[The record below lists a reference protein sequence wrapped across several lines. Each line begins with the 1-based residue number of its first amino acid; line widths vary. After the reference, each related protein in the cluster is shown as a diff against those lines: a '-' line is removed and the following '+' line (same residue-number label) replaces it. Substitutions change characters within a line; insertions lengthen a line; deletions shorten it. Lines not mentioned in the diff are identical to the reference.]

1 MSNLTRIQRPFF
13 SPMKRFCLTFFA
25 VLALAGTGHAASS
38 LFYNNATITTPPVVD
53 ATNFL
58 NEGRIEIATA
68 APFEFS
74 SVLNYTNRS
83 LMRNGFLD
91 GFFVTGGIFSIA
103 GSSGFRFDTAP
114 ATDSAPPRHPAA
126 NFYNAPLVGNT
137 ASNASIYGDFQIIVE
152 ATNIVN
158 RGAMKVSEFGLV
170 SLAGKTVDNS
180 RGTLATAGFGLR
192 SPTIAEGIYDNYWY
206 FGTNTIVPSQQ
217 FTSIDPFTQLYT
229 IIEFPPPYFTNDF
242 FSLDLSSLGS
252 NSLTAQEFIYEAGTN
267 RTVQVVFVRTS
278 NPNISTRIVSFGG
291 GPNRV
296 GSPVIEWSAFRT
308 NQAGVVQSN
317 LLYLSDTYGQN
328 PTNAYITNY
337 PYSPPPPA
345 VLPTLIPP
353 RSFQPLNYNISR
365 TSFLPFLL
373 ANPGT
378 NFTDKTVAFWGD
390 PSTVTGAVY
399 SAYGA
404 TIRTTPTTA
413 QDATTVRGAPGRIEV
428 KADKVLD
435 ATLSSI
441 DALTYLKLNATNHFV
456 GASNAAIAAPF
467 SDIALAST
475 NGYLNMSS
483 VLQRLVGRI
492 SGTLDAYSVV
502 WTNNVVFGGSTNPV
516 VFNVILVDAFLEDTT
531 PAQIFDLSLK
541 STAVEVGDSLN
552 VLNNLSLDTDRLNVT
567 SNGIITINNTGMQWD
582 TSVPHL
588 KTLTNSGAIS
598 SVNSLDLISH
608 NSNGTTKPM
617 DGVVNFGVIQGAGL
631 TVSANNLFNQGVLS
645 SLNGP
650 LALNI
655 STNIDLSL
663 GGFLS
668 APEADINI
676 FAKNLVISN
685 TTLLAGRKLT
695 LSITNQLIAG
705 AGDWQVYLGVSLPI
719 RPTNSDLSQ
728 IIIRSKAISPEEP
741 VHLWS
746 GLDRGPQNI
755 GYNNNAALGM
765 LVLDGDVNSTF
776 TFTGN
781 GSPSNA
787 LYVDRLELTNS
798 AGLINGTGDLT
809 EVQVNSGMVIYYA
822 QATINGASVAEFLDG
837 KNGGRL
843 RWVSS
848 HAGTFSGTNVI
859 YPDGSTNF
867 LNTALVSSC
876 NLDSDNDGT
885 PNCIDPSPVPL
896 LVQAKLTAKVVNN
909 PNPALSLSWLTVGW
923 ATNRFYTTTNMRV
936 PNWTF
941 FTNIIS
947 PPQAGPPF
955 MKELILP
962 LNSSRFYRVDVV
974 TPPQ

>member
-1 MSNLTRIQRPFF
+1 
-13 SPMKRFCLTFFA
+13 MKRFCLTIFS
-25 VLALAGTGHAASS
+25 VLALAAGAHASSS
-38 LFYNNATITTPPVVD
+38 LFYNDATITTPPVID

-58 NEGRIEIATA
+58 NEGRIEISTA
-68 APFEFS
+68 QPFEFS

-91 GFFVTGGIFSIA
+91 GFFITGGIFSTF
-103 GSSGFRFDTAP
+103 SSGFRFDTAP

-126 NFYNAPLVGNT
+126 NFFNAPLVGNI
-137 ASNASIYGDFQIIVE
+137 ASNATIYGDYQITVE

-158 RGAMKVSEFGLV
+158 HGAMKVSEFGLV

-180 RGTLATAGFGLR
+180 RGTLATAGFGFR
-192 SPTIAEGIYDNYWY
+192 SSTIAEGIYDNYWY
-206 FGTNTIVPSQQ
+206 FGTNTLIPSEQ
-217 FTSIDPFTQLYT
+217 FTLNFPFTEFYT
-229 IIEFPPPYFTNDF
+229 VIEFPPPYFTNDF
-242 FSLDLSSLGS
+242 QSLTLSTLGT

-278 NPNISTRIVSFGG
+278 DPNISTRIVSAGG
-291 GPNRV
+291 GPNNL
-296 GSPVIEWSAFRT
+296 GQPIIEWSAPRT
-308 NQAGVVQSN
+308 NLTGVIQTN
-317 LLYLSDTYGQN
+317 LLYLSDSYGAI
-328 PTNAYITNY
+328 PTNRYITNY

-345 VLPTLIPP
+345 GGGQIPP
-353 RSFQPLNYNISR
+353 RSFQPLNYTISR
-365 TSFLPFLL
+365 IPTFPFLL

-413 QDATTVRGAPGRIEV
+413 QDATTMRSAPGRVEI

-435 ATLSSI
+435 ATLSQI
-441 DALTYLKLNATNHFV
+441 DALSYLKLNATNHFR
-456 GASNAAIAAPF
+456 GASNAFIAAPF

-483 VLQRLVGRI
+483 VLQPVVGRI
-492 SGTLDAYSVV
+492 SGTIDAYSVL
-502 WTNNVVFGGSTNPV
+502 WTNTVVFNGSTNPV
-516 VFNVILVDAFLEDTT
+516 VFNVLMVDALLEDTT

-567 SNGIITINNTGMQWD
+567 SNGIITINNTGMLWD

-588 KTLTNSGAIS
+588 KTLTNSGTIA
-598 SVNSLDLISH
+598 SVNSFNIISH
-608 NSNGTTKPM
+608 NPNGSTKPM
-617 DGVVNFGVIQGAGL
+617 DAVVNYGFIQGGGL
-631 TVSANNLFNQGVLS
+631 TVTANNLFNQGSLT

-650 LALNI
+650 LTLKI
-655 STNIDLSL
+655 STNIDFSL
-663 GGFLS
+663 GGLLN

-685 TTLLAGRKLT
+685 TTVLAGRKLS
-695 LSITNQLIAG
+695 LSITNQLLAG
-705 AGDWQVYLGVSLPI
+705 AGDWQVYDGVSLPVK
-719 RPTNSDLSQ
+719 PTNSDLSQ
-728 IIIRSKAISPEEP
+728 VVIRSKAITPQDP

-746 GLDRGPQNI
+746 SDDRGQQNV
-755 GYNNNAALGM
+755 GFNNNAALGM
-765 LVLDGDVNSTF
+765 LVLDGAPGSTF
-776 TFTGN
+776 IFTGN
-781 GSPSNA
+781 GTAASNA
-787 LYVDRLELTNS
+787 LYVDRLELTNA
-798 AGLINGTGDLT
+798 AGTISGAGDLA
-809 EVQVNSGMVIYYA
+809 EVQVNPGMVVYYA

-848 HAGTFSGTNVI
+848 HAGPFSGTNVV

-867 LNTALVSSC
+867 LNAALVSSC

-896 LVQAKLTAKVVNN
+896 LVQAKLTATLVNN

-923 ATNRFYTTTNMRV
+923 ATNRFYTTTNMRS

-941 FTNIIS
+941 FTNIVS

-955 MKELILP
+955 MKQMIVP

-974 TPPQ
+974 APPQ